1 MRRSTR
7 LTLDDLCF
15 DDDTTALSLAFALTE
30 YAPAIWP
37 DGDEHPVVDEALSL
51 LAAADEVIEGYTD
64 PACEFSSLDEA
75 FACYGRVPQRL
86 IDAVLA

>member
-1 MRRSTR
+1 MNRRPAR

-15 DDDTTALSLAFALTE
+15 DDDTTALALAFALTE

-51 LAAADEVIEGYTD
+51 LAAIEGYTD
-64 PACEFSSLDEA
+64 PECEFSSLDEA

>member
-37 DGDEHPVVDEALSL
+37 DADEHPVVDEALSL
-51 LAAADEVIEGYTD
+51 LAAADEIVQGYTD

-75 FACYGRVPQRL
+75 FDFYGRVPQRL